1 MFYLPALSL
10 SDYLDAIERLMA
22 RLPWIADLLKED
34 TAHEKPLV
42 PRVGW
47 SSQLT
52 SYIYTA
58 EGLAQLVKR
67 LTAEWE
73 VAGSIP
79 RRTNTQP

>member
-1 MFYLPALSL
+1 MPN
-10 SDYLDAIERLMA
+10 
-22 RLPWIADLLKED
+22 LPWIADLSKQD

-42 PRVGW
+42 PRLCC

-58 EGLAQLVKR
+58 EGLAQMVKR

-73 VAGSIP
+73 VAGSVP
-79 RRTNTQP
+79 RADEYSVLK